1 MKVISTQKQVI
12 TLRFNNEGIQYSYA
26 CYYLSEWKAKK
37 GVKTTTTINLPN
49 HNPTKIL
56 KKSRHK
62 ISKIKHNSK
71 TIGLLKKTYQRWFS
85 CSSDHFE
92 LWYASRIA
100 SQHGVIESE
109 SFGF

>member
-49 HNPTKIL
+49 PNPTKIL
-56 KKSRHK
+56 KNLDTKPLRLSITPKPLVCWRNRTKDDSRV
-62 ISKIKHNSK
+62 
-71 TIGLLKKTYQRWFS
+71 LLIILSYGTRQ
-85 CSSDHFE
+85 E
-92 LWYASRIA
+92 
-100 SQHGVIESE
+100 
-109 SFGF
+109 